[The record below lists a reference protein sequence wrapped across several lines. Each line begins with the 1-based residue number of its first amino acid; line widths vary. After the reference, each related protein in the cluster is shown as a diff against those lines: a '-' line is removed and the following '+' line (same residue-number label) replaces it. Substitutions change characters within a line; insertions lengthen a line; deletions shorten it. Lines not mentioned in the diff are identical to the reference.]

1 MQFAVMGTPLPR
13 EWVGLQQF
21 PAATQTKLFE
31 WLGKLKQK
39 NINTLTILVMGKG
52 GVGKSSTINSLIG
65 EQVVRVTAFQ
75 SEGLRPVMAS
85 RSWAGFT
92 LNVIDTPGLVEAGYV
107 NHQAL
112 QLIKRFSMKLVIL
125 VLLLLHYM
133 VYFGQK
139 QSLLIIIQTIDVL
152 LYVDRL
158 DAYRVDDLDKQ
169 IIRAIT
175 NSFGK
180 EIWHKSL
187 LVLTHAQLCPPDGL
201 KGVLKA
207 IRIGARIRKKDFD
220 VCILFQVIYVE
231 HMLDCLNKI
240 DKLVCPHKA
249 FDQNITAVI
258 TFLRYFLTL
267 MLAGFCH
274 SVVLVENS
282 GRCNKNDCDE
292 KILLNGDAWIPN
304 LVKAITSVAT
314 NKSQAIVVS
323 KKLVDGSDASDKG
336 KLWIPVILGL
346 QWFVIKWIQGAIKW
360 ILQLATGPYES
371 HMNYKESS
379 EVGFAICFKYGFG
392 RQRKALARL
401 GDLLP

>member
-1 MQFAVMGTPLPR
+1 MGTPLPR

-31 WLGKLKQK
+31 LLGKLKQK
-39 NINTLTILVMGKG
+39 NVNTLTILVMGKG

-112 QLIKRFSMKLVIL
+112 QLIK
-125 VLLLLHYM
+125 
-133 VYFGQK
+133 G
-139 QSLLIIIQTIDVL
+139 
-152 LYVDRL
+152 
-158 DAYRVDDLDKQ
+158 VDDLDKQ

-180 EIWHKSL
+180 EIWRKNL

-201 KGVLKA
+201 SYDVFSSKRSEGVLKA

-220 VCILFQVIYVE
+220 DSVI
-231 HMLDCLNKI
+231 
-240 DKLVCPHKA
+240 P
-249 FDQNITAVI
+249 
-258 TFLRYFLTL
+258 
-267 MLAGFCH
+267 
-274 SVVLVENS
+274 VVLVENS
-282 GRCNKNDCDE
+282 GRCNKNDSDE
-292 KILLNGDAWIPN
+292 KILPNDDAWIPN

-323 KKLVDGSDASDKG
+323 KKLVDGSDASEKG

-346 QWFVIKWIQGAIKW
+346 QWFVIKWIQGAIKRD
-360 ILQLATGPYES
+360 IATGNGP
-371 HMNYKESS
+371 
-379 EVGFAICFKYGFG
+379 I
-392 RQRKALARL
+392 
-401 GDLLP
+401 

>member
-1 MQFAVMGTPLPR
+1 MGTPLPR

-31 WLGKLKQK
+31 LLGKLKQK
-39 NINTLTILVMGKG
+39 NVNTLTILVMGKG

-75 SEGLRPVMAS
+75 SEGLRPIMAS

-112 QLIKRFSMKLVIL
+112 QLIK
-125 VLLLLHYM
+125 
-133 VYFGQK
+133 G
-139 QSLLIIIQTIDVL
+139 
-152 LYVDRL
+152 
-158 DAYRVDDLDKQ
+158 VDDLDKQ

-180 EIWHKSL
+180 EIWRKSL

-201 KGVLKA
+201 SYDVFSSKRSEGVLKA

-220 VCILFQVIYVE
+220 DSVI
-231 HMLDCLNKI
+231 
-240 DKLVCPHKA
+240 P
-249 FDQNITAVI
+249 
-258 TFLRYFLTL
+258 
-267 MLAGFCH
+267 
-274 SVVLVENS
+274 VVLVENS
-282 GRCNKNDCDE
+282 GRCNKNDSDE
-292 KILLNGDAWIPN
+292 KILPNDDAWIPN

-323 KKLVDGSDASDKG
+323 KKLVDGSDASEKG

-346 QWFVIKWIQGAIKW
+346 QWFVIKWIQGAIKRD
-360 ILQLATGPYES
+360 IATGNGP
-371 HMNYKESS
+371 
-379 EVGFAICFKYGFG
+379 I
-392 RQRKALARL
+392 
-401 GDLLP
+401 

>member
-1 MQFAVMGTPLPR
+1 MGTPLPR

-31 WLGKLKQK
+31 LLGKLKQK
-39 NINTLTILVMGKG
+39 NVNTLTILVMGKG

-112 QLIKRFSMKLVIL
+112 QLIK
-125 VLLLLHYM
+125 
-133 VYFGQK
+133 G
-139 QSLLIIIQTIDVL
+139 
-152 LYVDRL
+152 
-158 DAYRVDDLDKQ
+158 VDDLDKQ

-180 EIWHKSL
+180 EIWRKSL

-201 KGVLKA
+201 SYDVFSSKRSEGVLKA

-220 VCILFQVIYVE
+220 DSVI
-231 HMLDCLNKI
+231 
-240 DKLVCPHKA
+240 P
-249 FDQNITAVI
+249 
-258 TFLRYFLTL
+258 
-267 MLAGFCH
+267 
-274 SVVLVENS
+274 VVLVENS
-282 GRCNKNDCDE
+282 GRCNKNDSDE
-292 KILLNGDAWIPN
+292 KILPNDDAWIPN

-323 KKLVDGSDASDKG
+323 KKLVDGSDASEKG

-346 QWFVIKWIQGAIKW
+346 QWFVIKWIQGAIKRD
-360 ILQLATGPYES
+360 IATGNGP
-371 HMNYKESS
+371 
-379 EVGFAICFKYGFG
+379 I
-392 RQRKALARL
+392 
-401 GDLLP
+401 